1 MALSKFYAE
10 NKTKINVEKE
20 MMIEILMVF
29 SRVTVPDKF
38 LRFYLDSKHIIDE
51 QKELL
56 VNILANV
63 TNERFKNNERF
74 RIISE

>member
-20 MMIEILMVF
+20 MMIDILMVF

-56 VNILANV
+56 ANILANV
-63 TNERFKNNERF
+63 TNESLFPNDGFWK
-74 RIISE
+74 